1 MRYNNFLYEYPLLDS
16 GLRRAFIYMKGELKG
31 DRVAMGKDAIE
42 ELYNSLYY
50 GRIKDDRLELALVE
64 AAYLLDRDKIAVEH
78 DGKKLS
84 FRDLFIAA
92 SQLQEYF
99 ELKYIVYRDLRERG
113 YYVQPGV
120 TDFRV
125 YPRGGK
131 PGVSASQYFVHVV
144 TERKPLPL
152 RQIMSSLRAALN
164 VRREMVLAIVDE
176 ESDITYYGVKL
187 QRMKGSMPP
196 MEVEVKPGAATL
208 MADRVIVWDE
218 CLSRQLHEQGF
229 YGNMLDEKRLQIS
242 LVEAAYLMSKHG
254 MEILDSKTNERLT
267 RESFI
272 AEACKI
278 DPAFEGK
285 LKVYEDLREKGL
297 VAKTGFKFGSHFR
310 AYERIESVKKIP
322 HSLYLVDFIGR
333 GHEFILPDLS
343 RSVRLANSVRKEM
356 VFAYEEKGIQYF
368 SVGRIKL

>member
-1 MRYNNFLYEYPLLDS
+1 
-16 GLRRAFIYMKGELKG
+16 MKGELKG
-31 DRVAMGKDAIE
+31 DKVVMGKDAIG
-42 ELYNSLYY
+42 ELYDNLYY
-50 GRIKDDRLELALVE
+50 GRIKDDTLELALVE
-64 AAYLLDRDKIAVEH
+64 AAYLRDRDKIAVEL
-78 DGKKLS
+78 DGKTLS
-84 FRDLFIAA
+84 FRELFIAA
-92 SQLQEYF
+92 SHLQEYF

-152 RQIMSSLRAALN
+152 SLIISNLRASLN

-176 ESDITYYGVKL
+176 ESDITYYGVRFHRL
-187 QRMKGSMPP
+187 RGGMPP
-196 MEVEVKPGAATL
+196 LKLEGSPGAATL
-208 MADRVIVWDE
+208 MADRVIIWDE
-218 CLSRQLHEQGF
+218 RLSQQLHEQGF

-242 LVEAAYLMSKHG
+242 LVEAAYLMSKYG
-254 MEILDSKTNERLT
+254 LEILDTDTNAPLGLEG
-267 RESFI
+267 FI
-272 AEACKI
+272 EKAGRIEPI
-278 DPAFEGK
+278 FEGK

-310 AYERIESVKKIP
+310 AYEKIESVNKIP
-322 HSLYLVDFIGR
+322 HSLYLIDYVTDDRAFD
-333 GHEFILPDLS
+333 LPDLS

-356 VFAYEEKGIQYF
+356 VFAYEKDGAAFENEGIQYF
-368 SVGRIKL
+368 SLGRIKL

>member
-1 MRYNNFLYEYPLLDS
+1 
-16 GLRRAFIYMKGELKG
+16 MKGELKG
-31 DRVAMGKDAIE
+31 DRVAMGSDAIE
-42 ELYNSLYY
+42 ELHNNLYY
-50 GRIKDDRLELALVE
+50 GRIRGDRLELALVE
-64 AAYLLDRDKIAVEH
+64 AAYLLDRDKIAVER
-78 DGKKLS
+78 DGKELS
-84 FRDLFIAA
+84 FRELFIAA

-131 PGVSASQYFVHVV
+131 PGVSASKYFVHVV
-144 TERKPLPL
+144 TERKPLAL
-152 RQIMSSLRAALN
+152 RQAISSLRSALN
-164 VRREMVLAIVDE
+164 ARKEMVLAIVDE
-176 ESDITYYGVKL
+176 ESDITYYGVRL
-187 QRMKGSMPP
+187 QRMKGEMPP
-196 MEVEVKPGAATL
+196 MEIDVKPGSATL
-208 MADRVIVWDE
+208 MADRVIIWDE
-218 CLSRQLHEQGF
+218 GLSRQLHEQGF

-242 LVEAAYLMSKHG
+242 LVEAAYLMSRHG
-254 MEILDSKTNERLT
+254 LEIMDSKTDERLE
-267 RESFI
+267 RDGFI
-272 AEACKI
+272 AEARKI

-310 AYERIESVKKIP
+310 AYEKIESVKKIP
-322 HSLYLVDFIGR
+322 HSLYLVDFVEK

-356 VFAYEEKGIQYF
+356 VFAYDENGIQYF
-368 SVGRIKL
+368 SIGRIKL